1 MAEEIFRI
9 FQEQS
14 AAILEFRLRPD
25 GDALAL
31 DALMDTITAEVEK
44 LATAAW
50 VLDLTQV
57 AYLNSA
63 GLGLLCNIRFKV
75 RQAKGKLAICG
86 LSPRMLELFRSCCLE
101 KLFLI
106 VRTRQDAIKALAK

>member
-1 MAEEIFRI
+1 MAEETFRI

-14 AAILEFRLRPD
+14 VTIMEFRVRPD

-31 DALMDTITAEVEK
+31 DSLMETITAEVEK
-44 LATAAW
+44 RAMARW
-50 VLDLTQV
+50 VLDLTEV

-75 RQAKGKLAICG
+75 KQAKGKLALCG
-86 LSPRMLELFRSCCLE
+86 LSPRMMELFRSCCLE
-101 KLFLI
+101 KLFQI
-106 VRTRQDAIKALAK
+106 VKTRQDAVRALSK